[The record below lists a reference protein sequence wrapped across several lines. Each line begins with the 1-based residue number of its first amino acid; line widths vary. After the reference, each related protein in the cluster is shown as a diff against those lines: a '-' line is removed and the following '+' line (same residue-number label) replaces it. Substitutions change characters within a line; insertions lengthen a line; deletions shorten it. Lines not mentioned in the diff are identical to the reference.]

1 MKIFHLAPVLL
12 FSTIASAQPS
22 EGVDAE
28 LAPADG
34 AFELAIGTGFAQGG
48 GKLGGGM
55 RNLEDLAGP
64 GGSVELDAGY
74 RATPNL
80 TVGLY
85 GTFSKFQHGDFVD
98 SSTDVLGA
106 SAGIQAA
113 VHLRPDHEIDPW
125 VSIGTGWKGLW
136 LSPDSGKTTSLQG
149 LELARIQVGVD
160 YRISKEVSIAPV
172 IGGSLGMYISQDS
185 PSTMAYT
192 ELADKQVNFTG
203 YAGLSGRFDLGK

>member
-1 MKIFHLAPVLL
+1 MKLLHLAPVLL
-12 FSTIASAQPS
+12 VPTIASAQP
-22 EGVDAE
+22 AE
-28 LAPADG
+28 SLDTEMTPVDG
-34 AFELAIGTGFAQGG
+34 AFELAVGTGFAQGG

-64 GGSVELDAGY
+64 GGSVEIDAGY

-85 GTFSKFQHGDFVD
+85 GTFAKYQHGDLVA

-106 SAGIQAA
+106 TAGVQAA
-113 VHLRPDHEIDPW
+113 VHLRPDRSVDPW
-125 VSIGTGWKGLW
+125 FSVGTGWKALW
-136 LSPDSGKTTSLQG
+136 LSPDSGKSTSLQG
-149 LELARIQVGVD
+149 LELARVQVGVD
-160 YRISKEVSIAPV
+160 FRLSNEVSIAPV
-172 IGGSLGMYISQDS
+172 VGGSLGMYISQDS
-185 PSTMAYT
+185 PSTMDYT